1 MFVYLSYCLLFVC
14 FYSFSIRA
22 QHHQMVG
29 GTCVSLGSWFYRG
42 GGFGFLW
49 VPDSFLTGRDL
60 GFCGFR
66 ILQRV
71 GAAFLLANS
80 CFIEADSWLLIFIQ
94 QPKNKYAN
102 QCKTTMKKSQWIK
115 QIPVE
120 PPWNV
125 HQKMQ
130 QPGLSQKTFFNAKT
144 DDFSTWLTRSPH
156 FLQRFPRSWFFR
168 ESILRGNRQ
177 ALWIFAIC

>member
-130 QPGLSQKTFFNAKT
+130 QPGLSQKTFYFCKNRWFFHMANP
-144 DDFSTWLTRSPH
+144 DSPFFCKGFLGRD
-156 FLQRFPRSWFFR
+156 FLQRTFWGAIDKLF
-168 ESILRGNRQ
+168 ES
-177 ALWIFAIC
+177 